1 MKIEL
6 VTGQMWQVGSG
17 FIRVVKVGKLLVEY
31 KVMQDLDHK
40 VAPLSLISQKEFC
53 VLLKAKKAS
62 LLPPVVPSKPVGK
75 KTAPAPAAKPVA
87 KKAAPAPVAK
97 PVAKKAAPAP
107 VAKPVAVKKTTLKR
121 ATPAK
126 AKTSTTTKSTKP
138 SKKPIVR

>member
-62 LLPPVVPSKPVGK
+62 LLPPVVPGKPVGK
-75 KTAPAPAAKPVA
+75 KT
-87 KKAAPAPVAK
+87 APAPVAK
-97 PVAKKAAPAP
+97 PVAKKAAPA
-107 VAKPVAVKKTTLKR
+107 AKPVAVKKTTLKR

>member
-62 LLPPVVPSKPVGK
+62 LLPPVVPGKPVGK
-75 KTAPAPAAKPVA
+75 KT
-87 KKAAPAPVAK
+87 APAPVAK
-97 PVAKKAAPAP
+97 PVAKKAAPA
-107 VAKPVAVKKTTLKR
+107 AKPVAVKKTTLKR

-126 AKTSTTTKSTKP
+126 SKTSTTTKSTKP

>member
-62 LLPPVVPSKPVGK
+62 LLPPVVPGKPVGK
-75 KTAPAPAAKPVA
+75 KT
-87 KKAAPAPVAK
+87 APAPVAK
-97 PVAKKAAPAP
+97 PVAKKAAPA
-107 VAKPVAVKKTTLKR
+107 AKPVAVKKTTLKR

-138 SKKPIVR
+138 SKKG

>member
-40 VAPLSLISQKEFC
+40 VAPLSLISQKDFC

-62 LLPPVVPSKPVGK
+62 LLPPVVPGKPVGK
-75 KTAPAPAAKPVA
+75 KTAPAPA
-87 KKAAPAPVAK
+87 AK

-126 AKTSTTTKSTKP
+126 AKTSTTTKSTKS
-138 SKKPIVR
+138 SKKPIVG

>member
-62 LLPPVVPSKPVGK
+62 LLPPVVPGKPVGK
-75 KTAPAPAAKPVA
+75 KT
-87 KKAAPAPVAK
+87 APAPVAK
-97 PVAKKAAPAP
+97 PVAKKAAPA
-107 VAKPVAVKKTTLKR
+107 AKPVAVKKTTLKG

>member
-62 LLPPVVPSKPVGK
+62 LLPPVVPGKPVGK
-75 KTAPAPAAKPVA
+75 KTAPAPA
-87 KKAAPAPVAK
+87 AK

>member
-40 VAPLSLISQKEFC
+40 VAPLSLISQKDFC

-87 KKAAPAPVAK
+87 KKAAPT
-97 PVAKKAAPAP
+97 PA
-107 VAKPVAVKKTTLKR
+107 AKPVAVKKTTLKR

>member
-62 LLPPVVPSKPVGK
+62 LLPPVVPGKPVGK

-87 KKAAPAPVAK
+87 KKAAPT
-97 PVAKKAAPAP
+97 PA
-107 VAKPVAVKKTTLKR
+107 AKPVAVKKTTLKR

>member
-62 LLPPVVPSKPVGK
+62 LLPPVVPGKPVGK
-75 KTAPAPAAKPVA
+75 KTAPA
-87 KKAAPAPVAK
+87 
-97 PVAKKAAPAP
+97 
-107 VAKPVAVKKTTLKR
+107 AKPVAVKKTTLKR

>member
-62 LLPPVVPSKPVGK
+62 LLPPVVPGKPVGK
-75 KTAPAPAAKPVA
+75 KAAPALVPKPVA
-87 KKAAPAPVAK
+87 KKAAPASVPK
-97 PVAKKAAPAP
+97 PVATR
-107 VAKPVAVKKTTLKR
+107 KPVAAKKAKLNG
-121 ATPAK
+121 AVPAK
-126 AKTSTTTKSTKP
+126 AKSSTKTQVTKP
-138 SKKPIVR
+138 SKKAKAI

>member
-62 LLPPVVPSKPVGK
+62 LLPPVVPGKPVGK

-97 PVAKKAAPAP
+97 PVAKKAAPA
-107 VAKPVAVKKTTLKR
+107 AKPVAVKKTTLKR

-126 AKTSTTTKSTKP
+126 AKTSTTTKSTKS
-138 SKKPIVR
+138 SKKTIVR